1 MSKNKPCNEDEDS
14 NPLHGKLVLYE
25 AILHGQSPL
34 WNDPRQGLTIHWNPE
49 TDLESLQRASLK
61 RNTPLSSFLDYS
73 SYDMEIILDAF
84 RTLVHELSEIGLFKG
99 IKLNA
104 FIENLIKSIPVIL
117 DNVLRNEQINFQLNG
132 LKESVSSELLSM
144 IGGALIQPSVV
155 YIGSNSKK
163 EYLDAWELTQC
174 PVCGRMPSTV
184 VKRESE
190 AWRFKCSFCRVEYK
204 MDLFSCP
211 HCSAKGSD
219 NKEFAL
225 IGDNQAYE
233 VASCHDCNRYYKIIN
248 VAKLEQQIP
257 EGLEDLYTGFLDD
270 LAIEKGLNRIDD
282 MVQD

>member
-14 NPLHGKLVLYE
+14 NPLHGKLVLDE

-34 WNDPRQGLTIHWNPE
+34 WNDPRQGLTIHWNPD
-49 TDLESLQRASLK
+49 TDLESLPRASLK

>member
-1 MSKNKPCNEDEDS
+1 LSINKPYNEDS
-14 NPLHGKLVLYE
+14 NSVHGKLVLYE
-25 AILHGQSPL
+25 AILHGQSTL

-49 TDLESLQRASLK
+49 TDLDSLQRASLK
-61 RNTPLSSFLDYS
+61 ENTPISSLLDSS

-84 RTLVHELSEIGLFKG
+84 RTLVHELSEIDLFKG
-99 IKLNA
+99 ISLNA
-104 FIENLIKSIPVIL
+104 FIDSLTGSIPVIL
-117 DNVLRNEQINFQLNG
+117 DNVLRNEQNNIQLNR
-132 LKESVSSELLSM
+132 LKESVSPEILSM
-144 IGGALIQPSVV
+144 MGGALIQPSMV

-174 PVCGRMPSTV
+174 PVCGRMPSIV

-190 AWRFKCSFCRVEYK
+190 PWRFKCSFCRVEYK

-225 IGDNQAYE
+225 IGDNQAFE

-282 MVQD
+282 LI